1 MSGAD
6 VLLAEIS
13 EQPAVVQRLLREG
26 DEVAALGRRLAAA
39 PPRIVRLAGHGTS
52 DNAATFGV
60 YAFARLAGW
69 TAIRDSISV
78 PVYDG
83 ILPDARGDVAIGL
96 SQSGETPD
104 VVGWLE
110 AMRAAGAVTVAMT
123 NDPGSA
129 LAATAEVVVPLRAGE
144 ERSVAA
150 TKTYTSEL
158 AVLARLAAHA
168 GGSGPALDADLAATA
183 ELMDG
188 AVPGLRR
195 AVEPVA
201 EALAWAGRM
210 VLTGRGPE
218 YATAREVALKLTE
231 LCQIGAVAM
240 TATDLAHGPV
250 AALDERFP
258 VWISVAADSA
268 LPAVREAVGRVRQTR
283 APLIA
288 SGPAAAEVEGAAWRL
303 PVPAAPQ
310 LVLSPLLSV
319 LPGQLFAVALARAKG
334 LDPGAP
340 RNLRKVTLA
349 R

>member
-6 VLLAEIS
+6 VLLSEIS
-13 EQPAVVQRLLREG
+13 EQPAVLARGLHEG
-26 DEVAALGRRLAAA
+26 AEVAELGRRLAAA
-39 PPRIVRLAGHGTS
+39 PPRIVRLAAHGTS
-52 DNAATFGV
+52 DNAATYGV

-69 TAIRDSISV
+69 TAIRDSISL

-83 ILPDARGDVAIGL
+83 IRPDAHGDLVIGL

-104 VVGWLE
+104 VVGWLR
-110 AMRAAGAVTVAMT
+110 AMRAGGALAVAVT
-123 NDPGSA
+123 NDSSST
-129 LAATAEVVVPLRAGE
+129 LAEAAEVVLPLRAGE

-150 TKTYTSEL
+150 TKTYTAEL

-168 GGSGPALDADLAATA
+168 GGSGAALDQDLAATA
-183 ELMDG
+183 ELLE
-188 AVPGLRR
+188 AAIPSVRS

-201 EALAWAGRM
+201 GALAWAGRM
-210 VLTGRGPE
+210 VLAGRGPE
-218 YATAREVALKLTE
+218 YATAREIALKLTE

-258 VWISVAADSA
+258 VWVSVAADSA
-268 LPAVREAVGRVRQTR
+268 LPAVREAVSRVRGTR

-288 SGPAAAEVEGAAWRL
+288 SGPAAAEVEGAMTLAV
-303 PVPAAPQ
+303 PVTPR

-319 LPGQLFAVALARAKG
+319 LPGQLLAVSLARAKG

>member
-6 VLLAEIS
+6 VLLAEIG
-13 EQPAVVQRLLREG
+13 EQPEVVRRLLREG
-26 DEVAALGRRLAAA
+26 AEVAALGRRLAAA
-39 PPRIVRLAGHGTS
+39 PPRIVRLAAHGTS
-52 DNAATFGV
+52 DNAATYAV

-83 ILPDARGDVAIGL
+83 ILPGARGDVAIGL

-110 AMRAAGAVTVAMT
+110 AMRAGGALAVAVT

-129 LAATAEVVVPLRAGE
+129 LAAAAEVVLPLRAGE

-150 TKTYTSEL
+150 TKTYSAQL
-158 AVLARLAAHA
+158 AVLARLAAYA
-168 GGSGPALDADLAATA
+168 GGSGPAVDEGLAATA
-183 ELMDG
+183 EFAD
-188 AVPGLRR
+188 AAIPELRS

-201 EALAWAGRM
+201 RELAWAGRM
-210 VLTGRGPE
+210 VVTGRGPE

-250 AALDERFP
+250 AALDEHFP
-258 VWISVAADSA
+258 VWACVAADSA
-268 LPAVREAVGRVRQTR
+268 LPAVREAVGRVREAG

-288 SGPAAAEVEGAAWRL
+288 AGPAAAEVQVAWAL
-303 PVPAAPQ
+303 SVPAPPR

-340 RNLRKVTLA
+340 RGLRKVTHA